1 MLKMI
6 ASRPA
11 PVLAAALAFALA
23 TSFAGC
29 KKTSTPD
36 TTAQNAAQ
44 PGAPG
49 AQPGAPGSAQGGP
62 GAPAGPGQYA
72 GGPGAPGGQGQYAGG
87 QAPAPA
93 PQPITLTIPPG
104 TDINVRINESL
115 SSRTSNVGDP
125 FSGELSSAL
134 TTPNGD
140 IVFQRGTPV
149 SGAVVSSKNQGRFAG
164 RGVLAIELQQVA
176 GRPVSASE
184 YVVSEKGKG
193 KRSALL
199 IGGGA
204 GAGALIGALA
214 GGGKGALIG
223 GLLGGG
229 AGTAGSAFTGNHPLV
244 IRSESI
250 VVFGLEQPLS
260 VTVQR

>member
-1 MLKMI
+1 MLKI
-6 ASRPA
+6 ASPKSA

-36 TTAQNAAQ
+36 ATAQNAAQ

-49 AQPGAPGSAQGGP
+49 AQPGAAPGGP
-62 GAPAGPGQYA
+62 GGPGQYA
-72 GGPGAPGGQGQYAGG
+72 GGPGGPGQYAGG
-87 QAPAPA
+87 QAPAP
-93 PQPITLTIPPG
+93 QPVTLTVVPG
-104 TDINVRINESL
+104 TDINVRINETL
-115 SSRTSNVGDP
+115 SSRVSNVGDP
-125 FSGELSSAL
+125 FSGELSTAL

-140 IVFQRGTPV
+140 VVFPRGVPV

-164 RGVLAIELQQVA
+164 SGVLAIELQQIG
-176 GRPVSASE
+176 GRPVSATE

-193 KRSALL
+193 KRSAAL

-229 AGTAGSAFTGNHPLV
+229 AGTAGAAFTGNKPLV

-250 VVFGLEQPLS
+250 VVFGLQQPLS

>member
-1 MLKMI
+1 MLKI
-6 ASRPA
+6 FSPKSA

-29 KKTSTPD
+29 KKTNAPD
-36 TTAQNAAQ
+36 ATTQNEAQ
-44 PGAPG
+44 PGTPG
-49 AQPGAPGSAQGGP
+49 AAPGGP
-62 GAPAGPGQYA
+62 GAPAGPG
-72 GGPGAPGGQGQYAGG
+72 GPGQYASGGPGG

-93 PQPITLTIPPG
+93 PQPVTLTVAPG
-104 TDINVRINESL
+104 TDINVRINETL
-115 SSRTSNVGDP
+115 DSRASNVGDP
-125 FSGELSSAL
+125 FTGELTSAL
-134 TTPNGD
+134 TTPTGD
-140 IVFQRGTPV
+140 VVFPRGTQV
-149 SGAVVSSKNQGRFAG
+149 SGAVVSSKNQGRFKGA
-164 RGVLAIELQQVA
+164 GVLAIELQQIG
-176 GRPVSASE
+176 GRPVSATE

-193 KRSALL
+193 KRSAAL

-223 GLLGGG
+223 GLIGGG
-229 AGTAGSAFTGNHPLV
+229 AGTAGAAYTGNKPLV

-250 VVFGLEQPLS
+250 VVFGLTQPLS

>member
-1 MLKMI
+1 MKKKVFHHPI
-6 ASRPA
+6 AASA
-11 PVLAAALAFALA
+11 VVLAFVLA
-23 TSFAGC
+23 TTFAGC
-29 KKTSTPD
+29 KKTSTSPD
-36 TTAQNAAQ
+36 ATTQTSAAQ
-44 PGAPG
+44 PGA
-49 AQPGAPGSAQGGP
+49 APGSAPAGSGSASGGP
-62 GAPAGPGQYA
+62 GGPGQYA
-72 GGPGAPGGQGQYAGG
+72 NGGPSG

-93 PQPITLTIPPG
+93 PVPVTLTVAPG
-104 TDINVRINESL
+104 TDINVRVNEML
-115 SSRTSNVGDP
+115 SSRASNVGDP
-125 FSGELSSAL
+125 FTGELSSAL
-134 TTPNGD
+134 TTPSGEV
-140 IVFQRGTPV
+140 VFPRGTQV

-164 RGVLAIELQQVA
+164 SGVLAIELQQIG
-176 GRPVSASE
+176 GRPVSATE

-193 KRSALL
+193 KRTAAL

-229 AGTAGSAFTGNHPLV
+229 AGTAGAAYTGNKPLV

-250 VVFGLEQPLS
+250 VVFGLTQPLS

>member
-1 MLKMI
+1 MLKI
-6 ASRPA
+6 ASPKSA

-23 TSFAGC
+23 ASFAGC

-36 TTAQNAAQ
+36 ATSQNAAQ

-49 AQPGAPGSAQGGP
+49 TQPGAAPGGP
-62 GAPAGPGQYA
+62 GAQSGPGGPGQYA
-72 GGPGAPGGQGQYAGG
+72 GGPGGPGQYAGG
-87 QAPAPA
+87 QAPAP
-93 PQPITLTIPPG
+93 QPVTLTVPPG
-104 TDINVRINESL
+104 ADINVRINESL
-115 SSRTSNVGDP
+115 SSRASNVGDP

-140 IVFQRGTPV
+140 VVFPRGTPV

-164 RGVLAIELQQVA
+164 SGVLAIELQQIG
-176 GRPVSASE
+176 GRPVAASE

-193 KRSALL
+193 KRSAALT
-199 IGGGA
+199 GGGA

-229 AGTAGSAFTGNHPLV
+229 AGTAGAAFTGNKALV

-250 VVFGLEQPLS
+250 VVFGLQQPLS

>member
-6 ASRPA
+6 ASKPA

-36 TTAQNAAQ
+36 ATTQNA
-44 PGAPG
+44 

-62 GAPAGPGQYA
+62 GAPAGPAGPGQYA
-72 GGPGAPGGQGQYAGG
+72 GGPGGPGGQGQYAGG

-93 PQPITLTIPPG
+93 PQPITLTIPAG

-115 SSRTSNVGDP
+115 SSRASNVGDP

-164 RGVLAIELQQVA
+164 RGVLAIELQQIA

-204 GAGALIGALA
+204 AAGALIGGLA
-214 GGGKGALIG
+214 GGGKGALLG

-229 AGTAGSAFTGNHPLV
+229 AGTAGSAFTGNKVLV

>member
-1 MLKMI
+1 MFKMI
-6 ASRPA
+6 TSRPA
-11 PVLAAALAFALA
+11 PVLAAALAFTLA

-36 TTAQNAAQ
+36 ATTQSAAQ

-62 GAPAGPGQYA
+62 GQYA
-72 GGPGAPGGQGQYAGG
+72 GGPGGPGGQGQYAGG

-115 SSRTSNVGDP
+115 SSRDSNVGDP

-140 IVFQRGTPV
+140 ILFQRGTPV

-164 RGVLAIELQQVA
+164 RGVLAIELQQIA

-204 GAGALIGALA
+204 AAGALIGGLA
-214 GGGKGALIG
+214 GGGKGALLG

-229 AGTAGSAFTGNHPLV
+229 AGTAGSAFTGNKVLV

-250 VVFGLEQPLS
+250 VVFGLQQPLS